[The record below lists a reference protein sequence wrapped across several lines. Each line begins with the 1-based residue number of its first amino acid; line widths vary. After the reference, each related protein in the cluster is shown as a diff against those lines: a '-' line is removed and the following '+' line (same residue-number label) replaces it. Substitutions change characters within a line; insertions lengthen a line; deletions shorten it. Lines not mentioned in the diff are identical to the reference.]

1 MAFTPEQELAV
12 SKFRK
17 ALNEYQTKEVIA
29 NLFVFIMTLAS
40 LLLPII
46 LSFTSGNFLN
56 LLLILI
62 YPISGVFMALPRYRY
77 SNMNVF
83 VFSFIGVV
91 LVIFFIN
98 LLNGPGWYYFIF
110 FGLSASNHLLLSEL
124 PVLKM
129 KVEKCASDKD
139 FLAVKDKLE

>member
-17 ALNEYQTKEVIA
+17 ALNEYQTKEGIA

-62 YPISGVFMALPRYRY
+62 YPISGFFMAQTRY

-83 VFSFIGVV
+83 VFSFIGIV

-98 LLNGPGWYYFIF
+98 LLNGPGWYYLIF
-110 FGLSASNHLLLSEL
+110 LGLSASNHLLLNEL